1 MNDPPP
7 LLAAEI
13 GAARLEICV
22 ADITTLKVDAI
33 VNAANRSLLGGGGV
47 DGAIH
52 RAAGPELL
60 AECEN
65 LGGCATGSAKISRGY
80 RLPARHVIHAVGPV
94 WSGGGAA
101 RRGVAGVLLSHG
113 ARPGGGPPPGSLAF
127 PAISTGIYRFPA
139 DRAARIAV
147 GTVASEL
154 AASPRGIDARCFLLL
169 FTRQRGPSRNRLRR
183 PWLGLELSALR
194 ERSMPHCNNRIDKS
208 VSLLILCGDDL
219 SRHTCG
225 RELCCRA
232 RSTENSPLLSMM

>member
-1 MNDPPP
+1 MSDPIP
-7 LLAAEI
+7 LLVAEI

-22 ADITTLKVDAI
+22 ADITTLKVDVI

-60 AECEN
+60 AECES

-94 WSGGGAA
+94 WSGGGEREEELLASCYRTALDLAA
-101 RRGVAGVLLSHG
+101 VRRL
-113 ARPGGGPPPGSLAF
+113 GSLAF
-127 PAISTGIYRFPA
+127 PAISTGIYRFPP

-154 AASPRGIDARCFLLL
+154 AASPRGITRVVFCCFAQGSADHHASA
-169 FTRQRGPSRNRLRR
+169 FVD
-183 PWLGLELSALR
+183 LGLA
-194 ERSMPHCNNRIDKS
+194 
-208 VSLLILCGDDL
+208 
-219 SRHTCG
+219 
-225 RELCCRA
+225 
-232 RSTENSPLLSMM
+232 